1 MPHGVID
8 QYRFIVYPL
17 VLGEEKRLF
26 DEGATK
32 LDLDLTNARTTQKGV
47 TLLTYSRK

>member
-8 QYRFIVYPL
+8 EYRFIVYPL
-17 VLGEEKRLF
+17 VLGEGKRLF
-26 DEGATK
+26 DEGTTK
-32 LDLDLTNARTTQKGV
+32 IELDLINATTTQKGV